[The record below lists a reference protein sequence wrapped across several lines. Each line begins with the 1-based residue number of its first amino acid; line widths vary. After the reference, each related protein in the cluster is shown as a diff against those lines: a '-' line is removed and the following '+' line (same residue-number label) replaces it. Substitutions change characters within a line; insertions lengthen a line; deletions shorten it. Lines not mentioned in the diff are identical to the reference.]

1 MNYALIENGIITN
14 VIWLHPGNAAEFP
27 NAVALNYIP
36 AGIGDTYADGAFYRD
51 SVKILTAQE
60 KSEQEIQALND
71 TIAELDA
78 ALLDETYQNIMGG
91 IGQ

>member
-27 NAVALNYIP
+27 NAVALNDIP

-51 SVKILTAQE
+51 GVKILTAAE
-60 KSEQEIQALND
+60 RMQAEMDDMKAAL
-71 TIAELDA
+71 AELGVTVD
-78 ALLDETYQNIMGG
+78 G
-91 IGQ
+91 